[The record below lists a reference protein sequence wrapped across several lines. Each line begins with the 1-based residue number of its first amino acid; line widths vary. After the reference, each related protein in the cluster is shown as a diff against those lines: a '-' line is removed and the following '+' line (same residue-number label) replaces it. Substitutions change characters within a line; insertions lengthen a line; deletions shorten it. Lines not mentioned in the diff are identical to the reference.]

1 MRNHRNCCPS
11 LETAKSASFLLTPNL
26 LKVSPTLDVTPGI
39 RYRSPK
45 VRRSSPEP
53 PVPPLA
59 NLSVLRHSAN
69 LYSSFLVEAPKGR
82 PRMMMESENGKVRDV
97 TEKGWA
103 ELVLE

>member
-53 PVPPLA
+53 PVPPPA
-59 NLSVLRHSAN
+59 NLSVLRHSSN
-69 LYSSFLVEAPKGR
+69 LCSPFLVEVPKGR
-82 PRMMMESENGKVRDV
+82 PRMIEEVERSKYE
-97 TEKGWA
+97 A
-103 ELVLE
+103 IP